1 MLRSKERTDTF
12 DIKKFTYN
20 KDDRKFV
27 SKASDLGIRAG
38 MLWPY
43 MFFIE
48 NDETKKR
55 VLFTYNNTDQDGKG
69 GVMYMNYKSTSSL
82 GEFTAIIFKQ

>member
-1 MLRSKERTDTF
+1 MSRPDAF

-27 SKASDLGIRAG
+27 SDASYLGIRVD
-38 MLWPY
+38 MPWPY

-55 VLFTYNNTDQDGKG
+55 ILFTYDNTVRNDEGY
-69 GVMYMNYKSTSSL
+69 VMYVNYTSTSNL
-82 GEFTAIIFKQ
+82 GEFTAIIFNE

>member
-1 MLRSKERTDTF
+1 MLKGYTDAF
-12 DIKKFTYN
+12 DSKKFTYN

-48 NDETKKR
+48 NAETKKR
-55 VLFTYNNTDQDGKG
+55 ALFTYHNTDQDDERNM
-69 GVMYMNYKSTSSL
+69 MYMNYKSTSNL
-82 GEFTAIIFKQ
+82 GEFTAIIFNQ

>member
-1 MLRSKERTDTF
+1 MSRPKEYTDAF

-27 SKASDLGIRAG
+27 SDASYLGIRVD
-38 MLWPY
+38 MPWPY

-55 VLFTYNNTDQDGKG
+55 ILFTYGNTVRNDEGD
-69 GVMYMNYKSTSSL
+69 VMYVNYTSTSNS
-82 GEFTAIIFKQ
+82 GEFAAIIFNE

>member
-1 MLRSKERTDTF
+1 MLKDYTDTF
-12 DIKKFTYN
+12 DSKKFTYN

-27 SKASDLGIRAG
+27 SEASDLGIRAG

-48 NDETKKR
+48 NAETKKR
-55 VLFTYNNTDQDGKG
+55 ILFTYGNTARDDEGDITHL
-69 GVMYMNYKSTSSL
+69 YKSTSNL
-82 GEFTAIIFKQ
+82 GEFTAIIFNQ